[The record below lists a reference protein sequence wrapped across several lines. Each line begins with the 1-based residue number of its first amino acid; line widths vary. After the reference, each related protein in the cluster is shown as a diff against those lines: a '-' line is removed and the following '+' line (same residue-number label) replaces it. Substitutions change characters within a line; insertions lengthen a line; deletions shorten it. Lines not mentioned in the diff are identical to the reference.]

1 MNKKEL
7 NKLETVNQNNSNL
20 TLEEDK
26 KHLFSFAKF
35 DETKSEHLA
44 SQPYS
49 YIKSVFKAFINRPAA
64 LLGLAFL
71 VIFILF
77 IIIIPLLLP
86 DKSLIDDSTK
96 YDINQGPSLNHLFGT
111 DKVGRDLFYAIWI
124 GAGKSTWLAIIS
136 SIIVLTIGIIFGM
149 IWGFF
154 RKLDFIFIEIYN
166 LITNIPSLLIY
177 MLLSI
182 IFVRKLPGFPV
193 EVRLILSLTVTSW
206 LGTAMFLRN
215 QILIISDREYNI
227 ASRTLGTPARR
238 IMTKNL
244 LPFLVAI
251 IVTSSM
257 TIIPGMVSGEVTLSY
272 FGLGLPSD
280 TISIGAMLKFGLS
293 TFQENPWALIV
304 PGGVLAFMI
313 MTFYLIGIALADALD
328 PRTHR

>member
-1 MNKKEL
+1 MKEQELKNLQL
-7 NKLETVNQNNSNL
+7 NTNT
-20 TLEEDK
+20 TLENENVEDK
-26 KHLFSFAKF
+26 KYLFSFAKF

-49 YIKSVFKAFINRPAA
+49 YIKSVLKAFINRPAA
-64 LLGLAFL
+64 ILGIALLIIFL
-71 VIFILF
+71 LY
-77 IIIIPLLLP
+77 IIIIPEILP
-86 DKSLIDDSTK
+86 DVSLIDSSVK
-96 YDINQGPSLNHLFGT
+96 YDVNQGPSLKHLFGT

-124 GAGKSTWLAIIS
+124 GARKSTWLAVIS
-136 SIIVLTIGIIFGM
+136 SVIVLSVGIIFGM

-154 RKLDFIFIEIYN
+154 RKLDWLFIEIYN
-166 LITNIPSLLIY
+166 LVTNIPSLLIY

-182 IFVRKLPGFPV
+182 VFVKNLPNVPV
-193 EVRLILSLTVTSW
+193 EVRLILSLTMTSW

-227 ASRTLGTPARR
+227 ASKTLGTPARR

>member
-1 MNKKEL
+1 MENKNLNNLEVNNTTSNVENTKE
-7 NKLETVNQNNSNL
+7 
-20 TLEEDK
+20 
-26 KHLFSFAKF
+26 LFSFAKF
-35 DETKSEHLA
+35 DHTKSEQLA

-49 YIKSVFKAFINRPAA
+49 YVKSVIKAFINRPAA
-64 LLGLAFL
+64 IIGIAFL
-71 VIFILF
+71 IIFLLY
-77 IIIIPLLLP
+77 IIIIPEILP
-86 DKSLIDDSTK
+86 DISLIDASPK
-96 YDINQGPSLNHLFGT
+96 HEINRGPSFQHLFGT

-124 GAGKSTWLAIIS
+124 GARKSTWLAVIS
-136 SIIVLTIGIIFGM
+136 SVIVLTIGIVFGM

-154 RKLDFIFIEIYN
+154 RKLDWLFIEIYN

-182 IFVRKLPGFPV
+182 IFVKNLPTIPV
-193 EVRLILSLTVTSW
+193 EARLILSLTITSW

-227 ASRTLGTPARR
+227 ASKTLGTPARR

-251 IVTSSM
+251 LVTSSM

-272 FGLGLPSD
+272 FGLGLPED
-280 TISIGAMLKFGLS
+280 TISIGAMLKFGLA